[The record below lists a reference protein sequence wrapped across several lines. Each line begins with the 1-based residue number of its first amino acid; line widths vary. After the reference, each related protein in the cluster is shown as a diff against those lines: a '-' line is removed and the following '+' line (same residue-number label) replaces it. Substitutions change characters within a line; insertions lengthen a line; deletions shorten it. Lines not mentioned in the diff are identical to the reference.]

1 MVFSGTYS
9 QVIPACFAKDK
20 FKAVLNSG
28 FVLSKVY
35 TQLLVVLFAKF
46 IKDLFQIYSSNHST
60 V

>member
-28 FVLSKVY
+28 FVLRNEIPELRNSCI
-35 TQLLVVLFAKF
+35 QEHLPSLL
-46 IKDLFQIYSSNHST
+46 I
-60 V
+60 